1 VLGPLLFSLQ
11 DLLLIFCKSLKG
23 YKYKCMLMILL
34 FLELA
39 AETLK
44 VATERITQWLEQLSL
59 CLKSKNKLDNVS
71 VDFFCI
77 LQSFLTCL
85 TV

>member
-1 VLGPLLFSLQ
+1 
-11 DLLLIFCKSLKG
+11 
-23 YKYKCMLMILL
+23 MILL

-44 VATERITQWLEQLSL
+44 VATERITQWLEQSCL

-71 VDFFCI
+71 V
-77 LQSFLTCL
+77 
-85 TV
+85 